1 MAEITLRTPSTTPPP
16 SIYLHIHLPPSISL
30 YLPLP
35 PHPSTCLHL
44 PLPPSISLYLHI
56 HLPAS
61 TSLYLPPP
69 PSTSTSIYLPP
80 PPSTSLPSSPR
91 PPPPLTT
98 RKKSAG
104 AGRAPLWPR
113 SGRGWGRQGRH
124 CPVAL
129 YRGYRCGQSGAASNA
144 PRSTTKCAYVHS
156 THHAGHYNGQ
166 LTNSVQSMTL
176 W

>member
-61 TSLYLPPP
+61 TSLYLP
-69 PSTSTSIYLPP
+69 L
-80 PPSTSLPSSPR
+80 PPSTSLYLHIHLPAPTSLYLTPFFSPSPSPSHH
-91 PPPPLTT
+91 
-98 RKKSAG
+98 KEEVS
-104 AGRAPLWPR
+104 
-113 SGRGWGRQGRH
+113 WGRTCSTLASQWTRLGKTGST
-124 CPVAL
+124 L
-129 YRGYRCGQSGAASNA
+129 SSG
-144 PRSTTKCAYVHS
+144 
-156 THHAGHYNGQ
+156 
-166 LTNSVQSMTL
+166 SVSGLQVWSVGGCK
-176 W
+176 